1 MTNRQAAWQKA
12 KKSEGCALVRPIL
25 TREATQALERL
36 AATRTKT
43 QAICQAI
50 IELDKK
56 ERESNVDRH

>member
-1 MTNRQAAWQKA
+1 MSRQAEWAKGKKA
-12 KKSEGCALVRPIL
+12 QGCAIVRVIL
-25 TREATQALERL
+25 TIEATEALERL